1 MIFRKQEIDRYI
13 ERVCGRMWN
22 AGKENIF
29 ATVCQDE
36 RGEPEEVGFQS
47 YVLVMSLFSYMM
59 LAVAMA
65 TTSPLGQ

>member
-1 MIFRKQEIDRYI
+1 
-13 ERVCGRMWN
+13 MWN

-36 RGEPEEVGFQS
+36 RGEPEVVGFQS
-47 YVLVMSLFSYMM
+47 YVLVMSFFSYMM

-65 TTSPLGQ
+65 TMSPLGQ